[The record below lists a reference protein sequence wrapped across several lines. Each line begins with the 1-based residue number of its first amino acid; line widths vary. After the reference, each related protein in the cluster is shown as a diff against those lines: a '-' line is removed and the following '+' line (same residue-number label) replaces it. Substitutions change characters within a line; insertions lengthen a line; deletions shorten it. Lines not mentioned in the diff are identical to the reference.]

1 MRSGEG
7 EGGGGRRGRV
17 LEDRMGFRGNKR
29 GINRRQQSVNGGLQI
44 TYNEGEIITIPKGLK
59 EGGGDQA
66 RGIINKGLVPLHVQ

>member
-44 TYNEGEIITIPKGLK
+44 NYNEGEIRALRR
-59 EGGGDQA
+59 GGGGEI
-66 RGIINKGLVPLHVQ
+66 RPGE

>member
-7 EGGGGRRGRV
+7 KGRERRGRI

-44 TYNEGEIITIPKGLK
+44 NYNEGEIITIPQGLK
-59 EGGGDQA
+59 EGGGGDQA
-66 RGIINKGLVPLHVQ
+66 WGIIK